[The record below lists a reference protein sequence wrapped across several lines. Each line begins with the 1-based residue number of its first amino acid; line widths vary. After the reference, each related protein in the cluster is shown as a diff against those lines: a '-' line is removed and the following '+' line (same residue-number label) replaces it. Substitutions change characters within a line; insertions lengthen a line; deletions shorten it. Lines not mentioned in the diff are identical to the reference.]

1 MFFFQ
6 SCHLDPMLD
15 DSVTFTKRLQS
26 LGKEAHLEV
35 VDDLP
40 HGFLNFVLLS
50 REAKQASDLCTRC
63 IQNYLT
69 VDTDDMLFDIDDVD
83 IDGVDNDDAVAGD
96 TEGDDWELLQG

>member
-1 MFFFQ
+1 
-6 SCHLDPMLD
+6 MLD

-69 VDTDDMLFDIDDVD
+69 VDADDMLFDIDDVD
-83 IDGVDNDDAVAGD
+83 IDGVDNDGVDNDDALTGD
-96 TEGDDWELLQG
+96 AEGDDWELLQ